1 MKQKIAEVINV
12 NIGEFRIMKSGIK
25 YEEIKDLSLTLYE
38 AGLYKNSKIFIELG
52 KPANVGAINLHIY
65 EATFNHEED
74 NELFKY
80 SSSQIFDITVNKN
93 ASVRE
98 LKSLIAQQYS
108 ETQLTPDGLPRLIER
123 DMVRIRDKGVE
134 RLGKIMRD
142 GKMIKEYDI

>member
-52 KPANVGAINLHIY
+52 KPANAGAINLHIY

>member
-1 MKQKIAEVINV
+1 MKQKIAEVIKID
-12 NIGEFRIMKSGIK
+12 IGEFRVMKSGIK

-38 AGLYKNSKIFIELG
+38 AGLYKNSKVFIELG
-52 KPANVGAINLHIY
+52 KPTNPGAINLHIF

-80 SSSQIFDITVNKN
+80 SSSQIFDITVNKG
-93 ASVRE
+93 ASVRD
-98 LKSLIAQQYS
+98 LKSLIAEKYS
-108 ETQLTPDGLPRLIER
+108 ETQLNPDGMPRLIER

-142 GKMIKEYDI
+142 GKMIRDYDI